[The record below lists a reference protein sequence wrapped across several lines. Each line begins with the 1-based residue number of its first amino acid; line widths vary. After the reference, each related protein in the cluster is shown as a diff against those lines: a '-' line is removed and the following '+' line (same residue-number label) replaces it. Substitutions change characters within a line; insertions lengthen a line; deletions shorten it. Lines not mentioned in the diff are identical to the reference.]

1 MVNFARVRIGNE
13 AVSKGKEMNDEMMVS
28 VICTVYNQE
37 RYIRQCLESLVQQQT
52 TFRYEVL
59 VHDDASKDNSA
70 EIIKEFAQKYPSV
83 IIPVFQK
90 ENQYSQGI
98 NPTHILLNRARGKY
112 VAVCE
117 GDDFWISQ
125 DKLEKQVD
133 FMERHPEY
141 SLCVHAAYYAKED
154 GTLVLSEQFKPYETE
169 CTVSTEEILSGWKF
183 ATNSILYRR
192 EARKDLEIPYQQK
205 CSSGDFATLVY
216 LALQG
221 KVYYMPDV
229 MSAYRVE
236 SIGSLNW
243 TWKKKPDKYIQSRR
257 EFANMLRRIDAYTSG
272 KYHQTISR
280 NIEQVEFSVAYA
292 GGNLPE
298 AKKNKALY
306 DKLEMVKKVKL
317 YVQYYFPGMYEVIAG
332 TLKR

>member
-1 MVNFARVRIGNE
+1 MMKRCHKEGIAMNNE
-13 AVSKGKEMNDEMMVS
+13 IMVS
-28 VICTVYNQE
+28 VICTVYNHE
-37 RYIRQCLESLVQQQT
+37 RYIRQCLDSLVTQET
-52 TFRYEVL
+52 SFGYEVL
-59 VHDDASKDNSA
+59 VHDDASRDNSA
-70 EIIKEFAQKYPSV
+70 EIIREYAQKFQSV
-83 IIPVFQK
+83 VIPVFQK
-90 ENQYSQGI
+90 ENQYSKGI
-98 NPTHILLNRARGKY
+98 NPIHILLNKARGKY

-117 GDDFWISQ
+117 GDDFWVSQ

-133 FMERHPEY
+133 FMEGHSEY
-141 SLCVHAAYYAKED
+141 SLCVHAAYYARED
-154 GTLVLSEQFKPYETE
+154 GTLDPSKKFKAYDTE
-169 CTVSTEEILSGWKF
+169 KTVSTEEILSGWKF

-221 KVYYMPDV
+221 KVYYMADV

-243 TWKKKPDKYIQSRR
+243 TWKKNPDKYIQSRI

-272 KYHQTISR
+272 AYHQTINR

-292 GGNLPE
+292 SGDLPE

-306 DKLEMVKKVKL
+306 DKLEMVKKVKM
-317 YVQYYFPGMYEVIAG
+317 YVQYYFPGIYEVIARA
-332 TLKR
+332 LKH